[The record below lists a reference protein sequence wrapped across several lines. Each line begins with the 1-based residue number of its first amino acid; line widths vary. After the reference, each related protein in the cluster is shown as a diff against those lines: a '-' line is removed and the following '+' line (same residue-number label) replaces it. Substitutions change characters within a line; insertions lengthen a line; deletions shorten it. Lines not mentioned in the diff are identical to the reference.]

1 MAASHGFAEQVED
14 FSFLSDALVYQLH
27 CHWWL
32 KRPVLFFFCW
42 IYVTC
47 ILFYLRKL
55 HWTMILRC
63 LVSWSAGVAEATR
76 WRREDR
82 GGLYSGQTLHQQDEV
97 RGKNSDAALQPT
109 GNLPGGKQQETGWD
123 RKPAFCLQVAHTAG
137 EHIDQLHSISIAC
150 FTVVLMT
157 CALLVLQICCNSFWK
172 DEYVFLD
179 SWYFIISDCDR
190 LYFPVYRRQ
199 QIVIDMKSWT
209 RKLPN

>member
-27 CHWWL
+27 WHCWRRDQSCSSSVEYMLHVYCSICVSCIEPWFWD
-32 KRPVLFFFCW
+32 VLFLGQLELQKPQGGGEKIEEDFTLARLYISKMKSEAKTLMQHCSQLETFQAENNKKLDETESQLSACKLL
-42 IYVTC
+42 IQQVSILISC
-47 ILFYLRKL
+47 IQYQLR
-55 HWTMILRC
+55 
-63 LVSWSAGVAEATR
+63 A
-76 WRREDR
+76 
-82 GGLYSGQTLHQQDEV
+82 
-97 RGKNSDAALQPT
+97 
-109 GNLPGGKQQETGWD
+109 
-123 RKPAFCLQVAHTAG
+123 
-137 EHIDQLHSISIAC
+137 